1 MTAEALGAEEQ
12 RLRSGKDM
20 GQDEWY
26 LGMPPSGEAGG
37 DVRNDEVRDAPVAV
51 RGRRPPLAEP
61 PVNEAGPAPVV
72 YVIGTLDRGG
82 AERQVMEL
90 ATRLDRKRFAS
101 HVFCLSVGG
110 PLQAEVEAAGIPVT
124 IIGFRGFRIFRK
136 PWVGWRGMIRL
147 VQSLRAVRPA
157 IVHGY
162 LFWAYILGTIAA
174 RLTRV
179 PIVIASRRSLGTSK
193 TGQAHYLLLERW
205 TNAMTD
211 LWVANSEAV
220 RQDTARQEGVDP
232 VRIRVIPN
240 GVDTDRF
247 AATLDRRAVRHRLG
261 LPEEGPL
268 LLTVSNLI
276 HYKGYGTLLQAV
288 PLVTQIHPT
297 ARFLLAGDGP
307 MRPEM
312 ERRIAAARLAGSV
325 RLLGERSDV
334 PDLLQAADH
343 LVHPSDEEG
352 FPNAI
357 LEAMAAGLP
366 VVATRVGG
374 TPELVVDGVTGIL
387 VPPRSPADL
396 AAAVCR
402 LLADPGLARRLG
414 SAGKERAVGEFPIGR
429 MVERTE
435 ALYTDLLRTKL
446 GLEYQPACG
455 WVPAPMAALVQ
466 SVPIGKGRGQRVV
479 DVRGRMAEKSQ
490 RLPKRPG

>member
-1 MTAEALGAEEQ
+1 M
-12 RLRSGKDM
+12 
-20 GQDEWY
+20 
-26 LGMPPSGEAGG
+26 GEAG
-37 DVRNDEVRDAPVAV
+37 PV
-51 RGRRPPLAEP
+51 
-61 PVNEAGPAPVV
+61 PVV

-90 ATRLDRKRFAS
+90 ATRLDRKRFAA

-110 PLQAEVEAAGIPVT
+110 PMQPEVKAAGIPVT
-124 IIGFRGFRIFRK
+124 VIGFRGFRIFSRPWR

-147 VQSLRAVRPA
+147 VQALRAVRPT

-179 PIVIASRRSLGTSK
+179 PIVIASRRGLGTFK
-193 TGQAHYLLLERW
+193 AGQAHYLLLERW

-232 VRIRVIPN
+232 ARIRVIPN
-240 GVDTDRF
+240 GVDPDRF
-247 AATLDRRAVRHRLG
+247 AGTPDRRAVRRRLG
-261 LPEEGPL
+261 LPEAGPL
-268 LLTVSNLI
+268 ILTVSNLI
-276 HYKGYGTLLQAV
+276 HYKGHGTLFEAV
-288 PLVTQIHPT
+288 PLVTRIHPT

-307 MRPEM
+307 IRPEI
-312 ERRIAAARLAGSV
+312 ERRIAGADLAESV
-325 RLLGERSDV
+325 RLLGERDDV
-334 PDLLQAADH
+334 PDLLRAADL

-396 AAAVCR
+396 AAAVSR

-414 SAGKERAVGEFPIGR
+414 TAGRERAVREFPLGR

-435 ALYTDLLRTKL
+435 ALYTEVLRTKL
-446 GLEYQPACG
+446 GLKYQPACG
-455 WVPAPMAALVQ
+455 WVPAPNTAHMHA
-466 SVPIGKGRGQRVV
+466 PPTGNGRGEREV
-479 DVRGRMAEKSQ
+479 DVSGRVAEKSQ
-490 RLPKRPG
+490 RLPKGPGI